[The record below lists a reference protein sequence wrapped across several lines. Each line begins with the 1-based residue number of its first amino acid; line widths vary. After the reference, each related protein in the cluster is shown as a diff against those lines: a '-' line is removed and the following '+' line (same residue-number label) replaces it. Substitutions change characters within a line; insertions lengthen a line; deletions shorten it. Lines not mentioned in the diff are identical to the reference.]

1 MTKAKITS
9 KGQITL
15 PKQIRDLLGVHPGDQ
30 VVFRP
35 TEAGVVVEASTID
48 LLTLRGAL
56 KPKAK
61 GVTVEGMK
69 EAIRRRKRA

>member
-1 MTKAKITS
+1 MTKAKVTS
-9 KGQITL
+9 KGQITI
-15 PKQIRDLLGVHPGDQ
+15 PKEIRELLGLHPGDQ

-35 TEAGVVVEASTID
+35 TEAGIVVEASTID
-48 LLTLRGAL
+48 LLTLKGAL

-61 GVTVEGMK
+61 GVTVDDMK